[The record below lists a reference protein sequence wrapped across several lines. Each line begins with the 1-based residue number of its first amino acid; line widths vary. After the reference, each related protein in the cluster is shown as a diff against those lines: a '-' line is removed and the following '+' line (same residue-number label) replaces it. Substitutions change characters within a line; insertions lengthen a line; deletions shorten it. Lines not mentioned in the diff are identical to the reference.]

1 MWQVEYPESTIHFI
15 YCRVIEAGS
24 EEAKIESEI
33 RGSSLCHKSFLTV
46 NKSVFAL
53 SFPTWE
59 VKAIIIDF

>member
-1 MWQVEYPESTIHFI
+1 M
-15 YCRVIEAGS
+15 IEAGS
-24 EEAKIESEI
+24 EETKIESEI